1 MAEEHSPMPGAD
13 RDDESGQYQETYPT
27 EAFISALEAEGGSA
41 GTQDVADRVGCS
53 YETAYK
59 KLRSLADDGEIDRR
73 KVGNAN
79 LWVVE
84 DG

>member
-1 MAEEHSPMPGAD
+1 MEPNDRG
-13 RDDESGQYQETYPT
+13 RDDDTGRYTEEYPPDDFVAAI
-27 EAFISALEAEGGSA
+27 EDAGGSA
-41 GTQDVADRVGCS
+41 GTQDVADAVGCS

-59 KLRSLADDGEIDRR
+59 KLHKLANGGTVDCR

-79 LWVVE
+79 LWVVD

>member
-1 MAEEHSPMPGAD
+1 MAPND
-13 RDDESGQYQETYPT
+13 RDRDADTGQYTEEYPPPDFVAAI
-27 EAFISALEAEGGSA
+27 EDASGSA
-41 GTQDVADRVGCS
+41 GTQDIADTVGCS

-59 KLRSLADDGEIDRR
+59 KLHQLADDGTITRQ

>member
-1 MAEEHSPMPGAD
+1 MAEEHGPMPGAD

-27 EAFISALEAEGGSA
+27 EAFISALESEGGSA

-59 KLRSLADDGEIDRR
+59 KLRSLTEDGEIDRR

-79 LWVVE
+79 LWVFE

>member
-1 MAEEHSPMPGAD
+1 MAPND
-13 RDDESGQYQETYPT
+13 RDRDADTGRYTEEYPSGDFVAAIED
-27 EAFISALEAEGGSA
+27 ASGSA
-41 GTQDVADRVGCS
+41 GTQDVADAVGCS

-59 KLRSLADDGEIDRR
+59 KLHQLADDGTITRQ

>member
-1 MAEEHSPMPGAD
+1 MGPRTPWRYPPGDFVAAIED
-13 RDDESGQYQETYPT
+13 AS
-27 EAFISALEAEGGSA
+27 GSA
-41 GTQDVADRVGCS
+41 GTRDVADAVGCS

-59 KLRSLADDGEIDRR
+59 KLHQLANEGTITRK